1 MLQIR
6 VVSVAGQPPAT
17 PIVAQFGPAGG
28 SIGRNEGNTLVLP
41 DEAKTISR
49 QHALIQM
56 QGQGYVLLDKGA
68 NPTLRNRV
76 PVGAGQVVPLE
87 PGDELCIGPYVL
99 TVERPAAAAFDPNST
114 QVAPAPVAP
123 VPPSAS
129 ALVRGLMRESA
140 TVSYS
145 AEALRGAWD
154 YPLVSR
160 EQEVNRPA
168 QHISK

>member
-1 MLQIR
+1 MVR
-6 VVSVAGQPPAT
+6 SPPRRPPRRTVRRYGTAGRRRGSNFSAAGSEPFAAKMNLSLWRRSP
-17 PIVAQFGPAGG
+17 GPAG
-28 SIGRNEGNTLVLP
+28 P
-41 DEAKTISR
+41 
-49 QHALIQM
+49 
-56 QGQGYVLLDKGA
+56 GA
-68 NPTLRNRV
+68 RRP
-76 PVGAGQVVPLE
+76 PV
-87 PGDELCIGPYVL
+87 
-99 TVERPAAAAFDPNST
+99 T
-114 QVAPAPVAP
+114 APAAP

>member
-99 TVERPAAAAFDPNST
+99 TVERPAAAAFDHAAHFQAGAADQQT
-114 QVAPAPVAP
+114 KLGL
-123 VPPSAS
+123 
-129 ALVRGLMRESA
+129 ALCV
-140 TVSYS
+140 T
-145 AEALRGAWD
+145 RGA
-154 YPLVSR
+154 
-160 EQEVNRPA
+160 EV
-168 QHISK
+168 QCDQ